1 MRINIKRLNRCLETA
16 LRRNYLQY
24 RKEQYVETEEITINI
39 LLDFCSIR
47 GRYGVK
53 RTDEKAWEKDFCLYV
68 SPKDLTNYSYLEGC
82 FSQYIFDKE
91 RNEMNE
97 NNKSKTRKRD

>member
-1 MRINIKRLNRCLETA
+1 MRINIKRLDRCFETA

-24 RKEQYVETEEITINI
+24 KREQYVVVDEINI
-39 LLDFCSIR
+39 NVDLDVFSIK
-47 GRYGVK
+47 GRYGVE
-53 RTDEKAWEKDFCLYV
+53 RADEKGWQKEFCLWA